1 MIMIA
6 GVILGAAVG
15 VAMARRRGGNR
26 LDMVQHAAVM
36 ALVFGVAGAA
46 LTMIAQR
53 ML

>member
-6 GVILGAAVG
+6 GVILGAVIG
-15 VAMARRRGGNR
+15 VAMARRRGGSR

-36 ALVFGVAGAA
+36 ALIFGVGGAA